1 MFWSHKSLHQEVPK
15 HSKQHPWL
23 LLNGALKYLDIIIIL
38 WVFFSVLIKTQVV
51 LSPFV
56 PVEFLVF
63 HFCES
68 PFDQSRCQKMP
79 IETVSIL
86 TAGLCGCSHDPSV
99 PQTND
104 RLQSCLK
111 STSRPQVFLPPSSLP
126 KTDNERRSSASPPRE
141 NCEKIWIT
149 PVHFYLTNL
158 SAVDTVEFWSFQMI
172 HGHTGCRVMFF

>member
-1 MFWSHKSLHQEVPK
+1 MFWSHKTLHQEVPK

-38 WVFFSVLIKTQVV
+38 WTFFFLALIKTQVV

-99 PQTND
+99 PETND
-104 RLQSCLK
+104 RLRSCLK
-111 STSRPQVFLPPSSLP
+111 STSRLQVFLPPSSLP
-126 KTDNERRSSASPPRE
+126 KTDNEGEAQLHRQR
-141 NCEKIWIT
+141 NCEE
-149 PVHFYLTNL
+149 NMD
-158 SAVDTVEFWSFQMI
+158 SSSSFLFNWPFSC
-172 HGHTGCRVMFF
+172 GHSGILIFSDDPQAHVM